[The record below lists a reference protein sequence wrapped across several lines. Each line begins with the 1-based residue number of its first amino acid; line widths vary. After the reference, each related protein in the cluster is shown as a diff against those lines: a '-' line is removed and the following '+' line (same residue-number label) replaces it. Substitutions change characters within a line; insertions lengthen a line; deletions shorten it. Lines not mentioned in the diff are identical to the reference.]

1 VESIQADI
9 SRSSKRSWIMKQYSK
24 KLFSLAVLCGTA
36 AGMLHAD
43 NDHNGNRVVPFLQWR
58 SQGRDQ
64 ARKLYGTTSYAV
76 YQDYEDYEPSNGD
89 RCGWG
94 WFGFGTFNVTVQYD
108 QSFRGKEITQALFGP
123 AIIEDF
129 RATGTTITTTTGN
142 CNRSC
147 DDSCGN
153 DSIVISGMNAATI
166 GTATTN
172 RGPRELMAEN
182 FLLPRDF
189 RSVITFAPKVQDV
202 VVDFNLFVGLDRWV
216 HGLYFRLYGPVV
228 WNRATL
234 KPCETIIAEGTEA
247 AGAYS
252 RGYFDPLAAVPTDS
266 LFASALSYFGGCPFP
281 GDYDG
286 ESVTVQPLR
295 FAKFS
300 NCNLPITTT
309 TVNNCDRS
317 CDNECD
323 SFRRH
328 KTGFAELRG
337 ELGYNYMCEKYRF
350 LINLQAAAPTGS
362 KVKAQYLLPAQVGNG
377 HHWELG
383 VGIGGAWKMW
393 CDEEMERSFNFIVE
407 ADITH
412 LFSAK
417 QQRTFDLKCKPLS
430 RYMLAQRLV
439 DNTDLDADSIL
450 VAPSNAGVQFPVLDP
465 DEGVTVGGEYAPVA
479 NFSTRNVKVSIGVQ
493 GDLVAMFNYTCRGFS
508 WDLGYNFWAMSSSK
522 ISLKCDDNCP
532 DACGIL
538 PFPVDTWALKGDAS
552 IAGYSLGTSIDPL
565 DPDFTVGLA
574 ATEGGTA
581 TIFGATAF
589 AGTNGAPV
597 TALSLTNPN
606 IDNPE
611 LAFFNPTGTAVTA
624 LNAFGTV
631 NPIFTSV
638 DPVFISIDDLDIAG
652 AEQRGLS
659 HKVFTHLS
667 YTWRDCSDRWM
678 PYVGAGVSAE
688 FGSHSGSDC
697 SDEAPTLANCDTC
710 PSALSFALSK
720 WAVEIKGGVSF
731 H

>member
-1 VESIQADI
+1 
-9 SRSSKRSWIMKQYSK
+9 MKQYSK
-24 KLFSLAVLCGTA
+24 KLFSLAVLCSTA
-36 AGMLHAD
+36 AGVGMLHAD
-43 NDHNGNRVVPFLQWR
+43 NDHNNGNRVVPFLQWR

-76 YQDYEDYEPSNGD
+76 YQDYGDYVDSDD

-123 AIIEDF
+123 AVIENF
-129 RATGTTITTTTGN
+129 RTGTTTTVTTNN

-147 DDSCGN
+147 DDDCGN

-189 RSVITFAPKVQDV
+189 RSVITFSPKVQDV
-202 VVDFNLFVGLDRWV
+202 VVDFNLFVGLNRWV
-216 HGLYFRLYGPVV
+216 NGLYFRLYGPVV

-234 KPCETIIAEGTEA
+234 NPCENIIAAGTDA
-247 AGAYS
+247 AGAYTQ
-252 RGYFDPLAAVPTDS
+252 GFFDPAAEVPVES
-266 LFASALSYFGGCPFP
+266 MFRSALSYFGGCPFP
-281 GDYDG
+281 GDYTD

-309 TVNNCDRS
+309 TVNNCNRS
-317 CDNECD
+317 CDDECD

-362 KVKAQYLLPAQVGNG
+362 KVKAQYLFPAQVGNG

-383 VGIGGAWKMW
+383 VGIGGAWRMW
-393 CDEEMERSFNFIVE
+393 CNEDMERSFNFIVE

-412 LFSAK
+412 LFKAK

-430 RYMLAQRLV
+430 RYMLAERLITQETV
-439 DNTDLDADSIL
+439 ASQLIPNTPI
-450 VAPSNAGVQFPVLDP
+450 VNEENVN
-465 DEGVTVGGEYAPVA
+465 YAPVA
-479 NFSTRNVKVSIGVQ
+479 NFSTRNVNVSIGVQ

-522 ISLKCDDNCP
+522 ISLRCDEDCP
-532 DACGIL
+532 DTCGIL
-538 PFPVDTWALKGDAS
+538 PFPVNTWALKGDAS
-552 IAGYSLGTSIDPL
+552 IAGYSIGTGTPTDPEFIYALG
-565 DPDFTVGLA
+565 
-574 ATEGGTA
+574 ATEGGSSTV
-581 TIFGATAF
+581 FGATAF
-589 AGTNGAPV
+589 TGTNGTPITAAG
-597 TALSLTNPN
+597 ALSNPN
-606 IDNPE
+606 IDNAQ
-611 LAFFNPTGTAVTA
+611 LAFGNDGAGVQVPLFV
-624 LNAFGTV
+624 FGSATQRI
-631 NPIFTSV
+631 NTSV
-638 DPVFISIDDLDIAG
+638 NPVFISIDDLDIEG

-688 FGSHSGSDC
+688 FGSHSGDDC
-697 SDEAPTLANCDTC
+697 SDEVPTLANCDTC